1 MTPERKAFAYNLS
14 SLLCGV
20 WFLMT
25 GWFWAYAIALV
36 VAYPVGLAGLLLWYL
51 GRRLSRS
58 SGLNNAALAVLVLG
72 AAVSLV
78 ALLLIK

>member
-1 MTPERKAFAYNLS
+1 MTPERKAFGYNLA
-14 SLLCGV
+14 SLLCGI

-25 GWFWAYAIALV
+25 GWFWAYAVALV
-36 VAYPVGLAGLLLWYL
+36 VAYPVGLTGLLLWYL

-58 SGLNNAALAVLVLG
+58 SGLNKAALALLVLG
-72 AAVSLV
+72 AAASLA